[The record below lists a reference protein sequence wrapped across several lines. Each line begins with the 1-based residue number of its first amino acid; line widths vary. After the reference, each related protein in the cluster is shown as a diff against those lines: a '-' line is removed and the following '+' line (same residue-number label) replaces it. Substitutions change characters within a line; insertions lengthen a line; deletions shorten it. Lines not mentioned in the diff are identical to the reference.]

1 MQEFVS
7 FLWDAL
13 HAIVLA
19 VIPLCAGYA
28 IKLIKRKAEQIGAQT
43 DSLELK
49 SLIEQVADAV
59 STAVTYTSQTFVDSL
74 KRNGLFDT
82 DAQKQALQMSLDKAT
97 SLLSDVAKEA
107 LEEVYGDL
115 NEYLTSKIEAEVR
128 NQKDTQ
134 AAAVVNVMNTAPAI
148 EETSSSADEES
159 AKMIADLLNNNLDS
173 LKKKAEEYGVDTTC
187 LETKKQIA
195 EAIVMAILQKT

>member
-1 MQEFVS
+1 M
-7 FLWDAL
+7 
-13 HAIVLA
+13 
-19 VIPLCAGYA
+19 
-28 IKLIKRKAEQIGAQT
+28 
-43 DSLELK
+43 
-49 SLIEQVADAV
+49 
-59 STAVTYTSQTFVDSL
+59 
-74 KRNGLFDT
+74 
-82 DAQKQALQMSLDKAT
+82 
-97 SLLSDVAKEA
+97 
-107 LEEVYGDL
+107 

>member
-28 IKLIKRKAEQIGAQT
+28 IKLIKRKVEQIGAQT

-74 KRNGLFDT
+74 KKNGLFDT